1 MTYDKKW
8 ESSQEDI
15 NYFTSIILIEYMLVL
30 NNIKDVGK
38 LNIIPAL
45 YSRFPDNMNQ
55 GPRISASFALA
66 GNSFFFLFSLPAIST
81 FLMTDQIYG
90 TLALMLK
97 NFRFKS
103 VFFFTGFISSIQANQ
118 NKYPNPPYCD

>member
-1 MTYDKKW
+1 
-8 ESSQEDI
+8 
-15 NYFTSIILIEYMLVL
+15 
-30 NNIKDVGK
+30 
-38 LNIIPAL
+38 
-45 YSRFPDNMNQ
+45 MNQ

-97 NFRFKS
+97 NFRSDLQFYFKS
-103 VFFFTGFISSIQANQ
+103 TVKAA
-118 NKYPNPPYCD
+118 